1 MAETRLNLEPEVQ
14 KIFEYIDSGKNFLL
28 SGGAGSGKTFSLV
41 QVIRQAIAENP
52 TVKVACMTYT
62 NAAVRE
68 IEDRVN
74 NKNLSVSTIHD
85 FLWDNIKSYQKELKS
100 SLIELLNSE
109 DVKQIK
115 SPDGVVAEDYFVKKD
130 VQYKEYTLIR
140 EGIISHD
147 ELLILAHHMFKTYP
161 KLCDILKDKFKFIF
175 IDEYQDT
182 SPFVV
187 QIVLNFLQQ
196 GSRSNVIGFFGDAM
210 QSIYDDSI
218 GDLQSYVAT
227 NVVQEVKK
235 EQNRRNPRLV
245 YELANKLRTDG
256 IKQRHANDQG
266 APNMANGV
274 IKEGNI
280 KFYYSTG
287 EEKLDAIRKILA
299 WNLSDTKSVKELNL
313 THNLIAP
320 KAGFTKLM
328 AIYDGDKILE
338 YKKRIVDYIKANNVA
353 EDFSGSTFGE
363 VLDTLRDGKSASELK
378 KINPTPGMQE
388 FIDNNAL
395 LYEQAKSYP
404 FEQFKKIYL
413 DKDALLDDKKEDEED
428 GDKTGSKRDSL
439 IKHLYKI
446 QTNVNLYYLERY
458 NEFLRK
464 TEFKIK
470 SVDDK
475 KRLKEIITHLQ
486 DMSNRTI
493 EEVIEYAHENG
504 ICKKDDK
511 LSEFIETKRYVYDQV
526 RQLDFQEFQYLFSYL
541 EGYTP
546 FSTQHKIK
554 GAEFDNVLVI
564 LDNGNWTKYNFQYLF
579 EGNGTDSVRE
589 RTLKLF
595 YVCCTRAKENLVVKS
610 PEISELINK
619 IANDFFST
627 FQILRQLCLFCK
639 ADFNALFALF
649 DFFCKLLA

>member
-1 MAETRLNLEPEVQ
+1 MAKTRLKREPEVQ

-41 QVIRQAIAENP
+41 QVIRQAISENP
-52 TVKVACMTYT
+52 TAKVACMTYT

-100 SLIELLNSE
+100 SLVELINSE

-115 SPDGVVAEDYFVKKD
+115 STDGDVAEDYFSEKD
-130 VQYKEYTLIR
+130 IQYKEYTLIR

-147 ELLILAHHMFKTYP
+147 ELLILANYMFKTYP

-182 SPFVV
+182 SPLVV
-187 QIVLNFLQQ
+187 QIVLDFLQQ
-196 GSRSNVIGFFGDAM
+196 SSRSNVIGFFGDAM

-218 GDLQSYVAT
+218 GDLQSYVSA
-227 NVVQEVKK
+227 NVVHEVKK

-256 IKQRHANDQG
+256 IEQHHADDQG
-266 APNMANGV
+266 APNMSDGV

-287 EEKLDAIRKILA
+287 EEKLDIVRHILA
-299 WNLSDTKSVKELNL
+299 WNFSDAKQTKELNL

-320 KAGFTKLM
+320 KAGFKKLM
-328 AIYDGDKILE
+328 AIYDGDKILD
-338 YKKRIVDYIKANNVA
+338 YKKRITDYIKANNVA
-353 EDFSGSTFGE
+353 DDFSNSTFGE
-363 VLDTLRDGKSASELK
+363 VLEKLKDGKNPAELK

-388 FIDNNAL
+388 FINANASL
-395 LYEQAKSYP
+395 FEQAKNYP
-404 FEQFKKIYL
+404 FEQFRKIYL
-413 DKDALLDDKKEDEED
+413 DKDALIDDKKEDEED
-428 GDKTGSKRDSL
+428 GGKTGSKRDSL
-439 IKHLYKI
+439 IKHLFKI
-446 QTNVNLYYLERY
+446 QTNVNLYKQERY

-470 SVDDK
+470 SVAHK
-475 KRLKEIITHLQ
+475 TMLKDIIAHLQ
-486 DMSNRTI
+486 GMSNRTI
-493 EEVIEYAHENG
+493 EDVIQYAHDNG
-504 ICKKDDK
+504 ICRKDDK
-511 LSEFIETKRYVYDQV
+511 LSDFIETKKYVYDQV
-526 RQLDFQEFQYLFSYL
+526 KQVEFQEFQDLFNYL

-554 GAEFDNVLVI
+554 GAEFNNVLVI
-564 LDNGNWTKYNFQYLF
+564 LDNGNWAKYNFQYLF
-579 EGNGTDSVRE
+579 ENSGTESVRE

-595 YVCCTRAKENLVVKS
+595 YVCCTRAKENLVIYYHNPSQAV
-610 PEISELINK
+610 
-619 IANDFFST
+619 
-627 FQILRQLCLFCK
+627 QIQAIEWFGQSNVIK
-639 ADFNALFALF
+639 VD
-649 DFFCKLLA
+649 